1 MNKRINFIGYFVI
14 FVLFLM
20 LGVLFFD
27 FNVLSKE
34 VDLSRKISTTTVDSV
49 IGSIETKKTT
59 PPKYVRGIYLTAY
72 SANREDWIGRLAEKM
87 KNGPINSVVI
97 DIKDYT
103 GYILYDSQLEQLKK
117 LKTVK
122 PIIKDIDKILKIFH
136 DAGIYVIARQTVFQ
150 DPALAR
156 ASSST
161 AIKTYNG
168 NIWYDKSGL
177 AWIDPQNRVVWDY
190 NLAIAREAVDLGF
203 DEINFDYMRYPS
215 DGNIKVINY
224 NLPEGKSKSSIMK
237 DFFEFLCPMT
247 YASHYPNGY
256 IGLANPAL
264 YPEKVMNYDL
274 NVSSSSVQNKR
285 ASIRPW
291 LQAFNIGAVYDKARI
306 DAETEATENASS
318 TSGWLL
324 WNARNYYE
332 DHIFE

>member
-190 NLAIAREAVDLGF
+190 NL
-203 DEINFDYMRYPS
+203 
-215 DGNIKVINY
+215 
-224 NLPEGKSKSSIMK
+224 PEGKSKSSIMK
-237 DFFEFLCPMT
+237 DFFEFLSENLTKEVNISIDMFGLVLYNYTTGYDLGIGQRLVDAVDYFDFVCPMP
-247 YASHYPNGY
+247 YASHYPNGS
-256 IGLANPAL
+256 IGL
-264 YPEKVMNYDL
+264 
-274 NVSSSSVQNKR
+274 
-285 ASIRPW
+285 
-291 LQAFNIGAVYDKARI
+291 
-306 DAETEATENASS
+306 
-318 TSGWLL
+318 
-324 WNARNYYE
+324 
-332 DHIFE
+332 